1 MPSSRQATISTT
13 AAKRTLGMAVPSATP
28 ASPSGPAR
36 TRLRTRLSTP
46 APRNVSDG
54 STGFPS
60 PISTGRATPRTGRKI
75 RLEIMRI
82 WSTTP
87 AGPSNEASIHQPMKR
102 GRVGLERKPSG
113 GVQHGDVD
121 AEGKDRA
128 DHVPLEARQPD
139 AHPRIA
145 AVHEQQADRE
155 VDRRS
160 DDLDR
165 GQDDERRREHEQADG
180 HPEA

>member
-1 MPSSRQATISTT
+1 
-13 AAKRTLGMAVPSATP
+13 MAVPSATP

-82 WSTTP
+82 WSTAP

-102 GRVGLERKPSG
+102 GPSTMRNRPTIMVRQNAIFDQRRKIARSSPRRPWVLSRVVVG
-113 GVQHGDVD
+113 
-121 AEGKDRA
+121 
-128 DHVPLEARQPD
+128 
-139 AHPRIA
+139 ITTA
-145 AVHEQQADRE
+145 AMATMN
-155 VDRRS
+155 S
-160 DDLDR
+160 S
-165 GQDDERRREHEQADG
+165 A
-180 HPEA
+180 